1 MNRFVTVALA
11 VALCAFS
18 ARAQNQPDNS
28 ADNLLHRA
36 SPLLAALDA
45 NNNGVLEAEEI
56 ANAGKSLLKLDAD
69 KNGTLA
75 ESELQ
80 PANPDKV
87 STADRNRSAL
97 LMTTL
102 DLNGDGQLDGSE
114 IAEASRSLLKL
125 DTDGDGQLSKNELS
139 PGKAADAD
147 DRSAN
152 SGRHGGSGDHVA
164 KPGENK
170 PN

>member
-1 MNRFVTVALA
+1 MKRFVTVALA
-11 VALCAFS
+11 VALCAFR
-18 ARAQNQPDNS
+18 ARAQNQPESS
-28 ADNLLHRA
+28 ADNLLHRG
-36 SPLLAALDA
+36 SPLLAALDI

-69 KNGTLA
+69 KNGALA

-87 STADRNRSAL
+87 STADRNRSAV

-125 DTDGDGQLSKNELS
+125 DTDGDGQVSKNELN
-139 PGKAADAD
+139 PGKAADPD
-147 DRSAN
+147 DRSEN
-152 SGRHGGSGDHVA
+152 SGRHGGSGDHVP